1 MGVFAR
7 GKYNKGVFKPRT
19 QRIVSSD
26 QDDTPITKLTTASVR
41 SMISQPVV
49 LRAISQ
55 KAAEAFPKRFKHEL
69 TWLTTK

>member
-1 MGVFAR
+1 
-7 GKYNKGVFKPRT
+7 
-19 QRIVSSD
+19 
-26 QDDTPITKLTTASVR
+26 
-41 SMISQPVV
+41 MISQPVV